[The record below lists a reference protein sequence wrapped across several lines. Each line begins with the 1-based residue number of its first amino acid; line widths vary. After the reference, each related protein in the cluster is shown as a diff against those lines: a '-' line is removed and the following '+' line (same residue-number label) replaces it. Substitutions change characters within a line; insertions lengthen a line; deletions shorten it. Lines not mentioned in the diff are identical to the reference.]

1 MDEVSFS
8 TCVRSFLAL
17 AVSPFLMSFMR
28 LLRALSS
35 EFCLLLV
42 ELLVDEVEDDESSV
56 KRLLL
61 CKAEMDM
68 LAILFA

>member
-1 MDEVSFS
+1 
-8 TCVRSFLAL
+8 
-17 AVSPFLMSFMR
+17 
-28 LLRALSS
+28 
-35 EFCLLLV
+35 LLLV